1 MEQLP
6 FTTLLNKYFGGTV
19 LAALHALHL
28 SPRNAHAP
36 IPNFV
41 AMQILV
47 TAILIGLFVIVRSRL
62 SVEEPRGLQH
72 VVEGLHEFVTGQSK
86 NVIGEHSE
94 GFTPFLIA
102 LALFILACN
111 LIGLIP
117 GLESPTATPAV
128 TLGCAVCAFIYYHWQ
143 GFKHGGL
150 RYLKHFLG
158 PLWWLSPLMFPIEV
172 FSNCARV
179 MSLTIRL
186 FANMFAGD
194 MVTAVFLSLI
204 PIGVPVVFLGL
215 HIAVSLLQAYI
226 FVLLTTIYL
235 QEAVGEET

>member
-6 FTTLLNKYFGGTV
+6 FTTLLNRHFGGIA
-19 LAALHALHL
+19 LALLHAFHV
-28 SPRNAHAP
+28 SPGDVHAP

-47 TAILIGLFVIVRSRL
+47 AAVLIGLFLIVRFRF
-62 SVEEPRGLQH
+62 SVENPDGLQH
-72 VVEGLHEFVTGQSK
+72 VVEGFHGFVTGQSQS
-86 NVIGEHSE
+86 VIGDHSE
-94 GFTPFLIA
+94 VFTPFLIA

-111 LIGLIP
+111 LIGLVP
-117 GLESPTATPAV
+117 GFESPTATPAV
-128 TLGCAVCAFIYYHWQ
+128 TLGCALCAFLYYHWQ
-143 GFKHGGL
+143 GFKHAGPK
-150 RYLKHFLG
+150 YLKHFLG
-158 PLWWLSPLMFPIEV
+158 PVWWLSPLMLPIEL

-186 FANMFAGD
+186 FANLFAGD

-215 HIAVSLLQAYI
+215 HIGVSLLQTYL

-235 QEAVGEET
+235 QEAVGGES